1 MTGDRL
7 GGCDPDPD
15 PTVIVVDVV
24 TVVAPEAGIAVVVG
38 DAVATVITGNVAAR
52 PGNFDMTDGDPE
64 PNKED
69 GEKKKKKKNPF
80 KNVSNK
86 ENTNF

>member
-7 GGCDPDPD
+7 GGCDPD

-24 TVVAPEAGIAVVVG
+24 TVVAPEAGIAVVIG

-52 PGNFDMTDGDPE
+52 PGNFDMTDGEPE

-69 GEKKKKKKNPF
+69 RKKKRNPF

-86 ENTNF
+86 ENNNF